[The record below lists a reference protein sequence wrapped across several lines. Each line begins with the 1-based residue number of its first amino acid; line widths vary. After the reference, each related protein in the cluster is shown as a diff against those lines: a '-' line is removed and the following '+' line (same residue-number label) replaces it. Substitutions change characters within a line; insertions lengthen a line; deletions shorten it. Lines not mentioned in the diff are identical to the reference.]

1 MKLISTFALLV
12 ASTQAFAPSTT
23 FAPKSIGAIKPSGF
37 DGSAS
42 SLLVSTPTLQQQK
55 RCISKIFM
63 GWGPDPEWSPAS
75 ITSVGG
81 ASISGN
87 FVTVSVDVPASLVE
101 EYKVP
106 GQYVQ
111 VKQNIDD
118 EEGKPLFLAIASPP
132 VADGEGG
139 STIEFLIKKTDT
151 NDWITD
157 AEEGTSVGV
166 TQVMGGGFP
175 IEEECNGLKYDFPLQ
190 SVLLFANGSGIA
202 PIRAAIE
209 SGQLQIGKPG
219 QGGRTA
225 RLYFGCSTPDDM
237 PYLSKFKEWEMS
249 GVEVV
254 PVISQPENCK
264 GEWTGRTG
272 YVQSCL
278 EEDGVAIP
286 RNTGALLCGVK
297 GMAESV
303 KDCLAKAGVFEGRVM
318 TNF

>member
-1 MKLISTFALLV
+1 MKFIAIFTFLAVSTE
-12 ASTQAFAPSTT
+12 AFVPSTPI
-23 FAPKSIGAIKPSGF
+23 AHKAIAITQPFSVEGPAL
-37 DGSAS
+37 SQN
-42 SLLVSTPTLQQQK
+42 LYYTQK
-55 RCISKIFM
+55 RCPSKIYM
-63 GWGPDPEWSPAS
+63 GWGPDPEWSPAAV
-75 ITSVGG
+75 TSTNS
-81 ASISGN
+81 ASSSGN
-87 FVTVSVDVPASLVE
+87 FITVAVDVPSSVVE

-118 EEGKPLFLAIASPP
+118 AEGKALFLAIASAP
-132 VADGEGG
+132 VAEGEGG
-139 STIEFLIKKTDT
+139 SSIEFLVKKTDS
-151 NDWITD
+151 NGWITD
-157 AEEGTSVGV
+157 AADGTAVAVS
-166 TQVMGGGFP
+166 QVLGGGFP
-175 IEEECNGLKYDFPLQ
+175 IAEEIEGFKYDFPCQ
-190 SVLLFANGSGIA
+190 NCLLFANGSGIA

-209 SGQLQIGKPG
+209 SGLLNVGKPG
-219 QGGRTA
+219 TGGRTA
-225 RLYFGCSTPDDM
+225 RLYFGCSSPADM
-237 PYLSKFKEWEMS
+237 PYISKFKEWEAS

-254 PVISQPENCK
+254 PVISQPEDSQ

-303 KDCLAKAGVFEGRVM
+303 TDVLTKAGVFEGRVL